1 MISHQIAQFPAL
13 TFIFLTSNSLMLPE
27 EPFSP
32 PSARM
37 SAIRCGLTDLP
48 PWPLPERQR
57 WYASA
62 AAVLHCGA
70 NRQPEREGG
79 RMPARR
85 RLASRGGRCCSSN
98 CAA

>member
-1 MISHQIAQFPAL
+1 MISHRIAQFPAL

-37 SAIRCGLTDLP
+37 SAIRCGLP
-48 PWPLPERQR
+48 PSPLPERQR

-70 NRQPEREGG
+70 DRQPQREGL
-79 RMPARR
+79 RMPA
-85 RLASRGGRCCSSN
+85 
-98 CAA
+98 